1 MAHDHSRKPELQQL
15 RDQIESQL
23 SSTDPAVKAWC
34 NETTLTRYL
43 VAKDWNVQKAAA
55 MLRSTLKWRQQFQ
68 PHKITW
74 ADVAHN
80 ASTGRVELLNSTDD
94 LGRPVVL
101 MRLRNEMAPSD
112 HEHQLKFLVYTL
124 ERACELADD
133 AGHGKMSWLLEMEGY
148 SPKNSPPFAVTKQS
162 ISVLQ
167 NHYPERLGYAV
178 MAKPPRIFTV
188 AWNALYPFLDTETRE
203 KITFVKCDVVNSLKG
218 VLGVDCIDVS
228 MGGSRPGEFD
238 LERYRERMI
247 KLQSMHMQGS

>member
-1 MAHDHSRKPELQQL
+1 MAHDHPRKPELQQL

-23 SSTDPAVKAWC
+23 SSTDPAVKSWC

-55 MLRSTLKWRQQFQ
+55 MLRSTLNWRQQFQ

-74 ADVAHN
+74 ADIAHN
-80 ASTGRVELLNSTDD
+80 ASTGRVELLSCTDD

-133 AGHGKMSWLLEMEGY
+133 AGHGKMSWLLEMVCLAP
-148 SPKNSPPFAVTKQS
+148 SLAF
-162 ISVLQ
+162 
-167 NHYPERLGYAV
+167 
-178 MAKPPRIFTV
+178 
-188 AWNALYPFLDTETRE
+188 ET
-203 KITFVKCDVVNSLKG
+203 
-218 VLGVDCIDVS
+218 
-228 MGGSRPGEFD
+228 
-238 LERYRERMI
+238 
-247 KLQSMHMQGS
+247 